1 MEPISLGDG
10 AFFEITDSGIFINDR
25 ETGDNVTLSSSQL
38 EALYLGLHSLLGSD
52 EVE

>member
-10 AFFEITDSGIFINDR
+10 AFFEITDSGILFINDR
-25 ETGDNVTLSSSQL
+25 ETGDNITLSPSQL

-52 EVE
+52 